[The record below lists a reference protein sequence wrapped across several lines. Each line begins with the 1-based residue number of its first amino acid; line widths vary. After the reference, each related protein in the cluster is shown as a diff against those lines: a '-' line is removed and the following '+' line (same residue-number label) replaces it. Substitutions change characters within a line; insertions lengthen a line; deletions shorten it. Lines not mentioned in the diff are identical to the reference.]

1 MASPI
6 SLVLKVLLLSTVIAI
21 LIKYGGA
28 SLNLPATSGTAIG
41 LVLLPTIVMAIALG
55 WRAYNDSR
63 RSRQDRLI

>member
-6 SLVLKVLLLSTVIAI
+6 SFVLKVLLLSTVISI
-21 LIKYGGA
+21 LIKYGGG

-41 LVLLPTIVMAIALG
+41 LVLSPTIVMAIALS

>member
-6 SLVLKVLLLSTVIAI
+6 SFILKVLLFSTVISI

-41 LVLLPTIVMAIALG
+41 LVLLPTIVMAIALS

-63 RSRQDRLI
+63 RSRQDRLV